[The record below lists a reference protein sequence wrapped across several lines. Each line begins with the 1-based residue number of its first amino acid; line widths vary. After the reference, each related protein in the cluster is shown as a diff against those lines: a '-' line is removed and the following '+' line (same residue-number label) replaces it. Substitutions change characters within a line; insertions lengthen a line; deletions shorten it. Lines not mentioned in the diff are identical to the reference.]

1 MHLKSKFGYDVRNA
15 VCIIYMSCHTN
26 NNIALLHYSNWEHRW
41 MQAMSYVYVFMPSL
55 LDVYIRER

>member
-1 MHLKSKFGYDVRNA
+1 MMLEMLCVTY
-15 VCIIYMSCHTN
+15 ISCHTD
-26 NNIALLHYSNWEHRW
+26 NNIALLHYPNCEHRW

>member
-1 MHLKSKFGYDVRNA
+1 MMLDMLCV
-15 VCIIYMSCHTN
+15 IYISCHTDS
-26 NNIALLHYSNWEHRW
+26 NIALLHYVYPIANCEHRW